1 QNTPADAL
9 DAPMLNAATEMM
21 SKLSCLMTIP
31 RRPISPLTRSIG
43 VPAPLAPQ
51 EGQALQ
57 RDTSLSLFDE
67 FVLQQAREI
76 SIRIVFVIRESR
88 GGRRWLLLRR
98 SADSS
103 AEYFHS
109 SANEIIFIRVGREG
123 CRRTRKY
130 EDSDDGDPEH
140 AGYW

>member
-1 QNTPADAL
+1 MRILQSLAVTPGQRYGLRELA
-9 DAPMLNAATEMM
+9 E
-21 SKLSCLMTIP
+21 
-31 RRPISPLTRSIG
+31 RSIG

-51 EGQALQ
+51 EGQAVQ

-67 FVLQQAREI
+67 FVLQRAREI

-98 SADSS
+98 SADGS

-109 SANEIIFIRVGREG
+109 SANEIVFIRVGREG
-123 CRRTRKY
+123 CPHTRKY
-130 EDSDDGDPEH
+130 
-140 AGYW
+140 